1 MNIISVN
8 SPRSMVHS
16 QIVNSPWS
24 TVHRHY
30 LLGLFLLLI
39 PFMGFS
45 QGQGP
50 SPHQLDSSKV
60 HFVKTAITDSLSGQT
75 RYRCHIRLELPVPK
89 AIRTIKIDVV
99 RNNNNN
105 QVRSARIPVNKGN
118 FRRKR
123 IGFMRRGN
131 KVWLNFGTI
140 PGNPNYTA
148 TIQLVDR
155 RGRLTNAVVVQ

>member
-1 MNIISVN
+1 MNIKLVN
-8 SPRSMVHS
+8 SQQSIVHI
-16 QIVNSPWS
+16 QWV
-24 TVHRHY
+24 VC
-30 LLGLFLLLI
+30 LLLLMI
-39 PFMGFS
+39 PLIGFS

-50 SPHQLDSSKV
+50 SPHQLDASKV
-60 HFVKTAITDSLSGQT
+60 HFFKTAVTDSISGQT
-75 RYRCHIRLELPVPK
+75 RYRCQVRLELPVPK
-89 AIRTIKIDVV
+89 AIRAIKIDVV

-123 IGFMRRGN
+123 IGFMRRGK

-155 RGRLTNAVVVQ
+155 QGRLTNAVAVQ